1 MKHNP
6 IKNTLR
12 KEAIGKRDAIPP
24 AERRKKDALI
34 MQRLF
39 DLQEFKTART
49 MLFYASFRTEVNT
62 AKLIE
67 ECLKMGKTVFVPKVN
82 KARHRL
88 DLYEIKTL
96 RELLPGYMGIPE
108 PSLPHDRFREI
119 KDVDSVIVPGA
130 GFDRS
135 GNRLGYGAGYYDILL
150 SDVKKKIP
158 FIALGY
164 EEQILDLIPS
174 ENHDVRVDII
184 VTDDQVIKV
193 SKA

>member
-12 KEAIGKRDAIPP
+12 KEVLRKRDAILP

-62 AKLIE
+62 ASIIE

-108 PSLPHDRFREI
+108 PSLPYDRFREI

-184 VTDDQVIKV
+184 VTDDRVIKV